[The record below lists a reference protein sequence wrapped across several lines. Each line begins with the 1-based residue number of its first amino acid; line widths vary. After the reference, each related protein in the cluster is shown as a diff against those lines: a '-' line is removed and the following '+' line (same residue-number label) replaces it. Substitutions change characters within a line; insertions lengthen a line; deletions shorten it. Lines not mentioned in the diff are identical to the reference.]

1 MITGVGKVFAAT
13 AVALHLTPSAVSQ
26 QLAGLAREVGA
37 PLLEHRGRGVV
48 LTGQARLLL
57 SHADT
62 VLEEL
67 DRTRAAL
74 EAWSG
79 GTVGEVRVGSLSTG
93 ISALVAPA
101 LGRLHDERPGLV
113 VRVDE
118 LEPAGS
124 LRALDAGDLDVAVT
138 VDHPGAPSRRDTRY
152 HRVDLIADVM
162 DALLPP
168 DHRLAAS
175 SEVDLAD
182 LATDVWVG
190 SAGNDACGHI
200 VSGVCATAGFTP
212 DVRHRCQ
219 EWDAVAALGA
229 EIEAIISDPGPSG
242 DGQPIRRHSARP
254 WPLRTAAGLRDRVLH
269 GGPWWR
275 RALWYVL
282 LGFPLAVW
290 LPVEPGFLGLVAWSL
305 LPAGVAFLR
314 LWIVMAE
321 LDTRWVI
328 RRRGI
333 TVRARYE
340 RDPHGEADHDHIV
353 RFRTLEGREV
363 TAHPATRGCREEIGY
378 DPEDPSRVL
387 APTRVAW
394 LGIAL
399 AAFMLTGIWGVA
411 LSIPAAIWLIRLLAL
426 PF

>member
-1 MITGVGKVFAAT
+1 MASASGDFTIDLRKLRLLRELDRRGTVAAT

-219 EWDAVAALGA
+219 EWDAVAALV
-229 EIEAIISDPGPSG
+229 
-242 DGQPIRRHSARP
+242 
-254 WPLRTAAGLRDRVLH
+254 AAG
-269 GGPWWR
+269 
-275 RALWYVL
+275 
-282 LGFPLAVW
+282 
-290 LPVEPGFLGLVAWSL
+290 
-305 LPAGVAFLR
+305 AGVALVPRLAQPLR
-314 LWIVMAE
+314 LGGPV
-321 LDTRWVI
+321 TRPLTGEPAS
-328 RRRGI
+328 RLFFAL
-333 TVRARYE
+333 VRAGTQQ
-340 RDPHGEADHDHIV
+340 DPGLAAVLEALRAVAVARPDGI
-353 RFRTLEGREV
+353 
-363 TAHPATRGCREEIGY
+363 AQ
-378 DPEDPSRVL
+378 PSSL
-387 APTRVAW
+387 APAR
-394 LGIAL
+394 G
-399 AAFMLTGIWGVA
+399 
-411 LSIPAAIWLIRLLAL
+411 
-426 PF
+426 